1 MVEESTTKLQEL
13 DISGRVNWDRILE
26 SLSVTTAEECRNRYR
41 LVITVRSKIG
51 ISGDLEHEHVGIERK
66 RRDDKV

>member
-26 SLSVTTAEECRNRYR
+26 SLSVTTAEECRNRYQFVMMPKSR
-41 LVITVRSKIG
+41 TVING
-51 ISGDLEHEHVGIERK
+51 YLEHEQVGIERK
-66 RRDDKV
+66 KRDDKV

>member
-13 DISGRVNWDRILE
+13 DISGRVNCDRILE
-26 SLSVTTAEECRNRYR
+26 SLSVTAAEECRNTYQ
-41 LVITVRSKIG
+41 LVMTARSKLG

-66 RRDDKV
+66 RHDDKV